1 MDSFMEHMI
10 KQRRKSADIFK
21 SVMIIIAAIILS
33 LLVTPIFIVFPQAI
47 SIWPLTIAA
56 IFYGA
61 YRLICRFSIEYEY
74 VLTNGEL
81 DIDKIVH
88 RKRRKRLITIHSK
101 SFIKFGKVDSSKTTS
116 EDKKE
121 LTKIID
127 ASANSP
133 VHPDYYAIFF
143 KNGQKMKLIFNPTQK
158 MIEEFKVYAPRVID
172 TEDY

>member
-10 KQRRKSADIFK
+10 KQRRKGSDIFK
-21 SVMIIIAAIILS
+21 SVLIVIAAIILS
-33 LLVTPIFIVFPQAI
+33 LLVTPIFLVFPEAI
-47 SIWPLTIAA
+47 SIWPLTVAA

-61 YRLICRFSIEYEY
+61 YRLICRFSVEYEY

-81 DIDKIVH
+81 DIDKIVN

-101 SFIKFGKVDSSKTTS
+101 SFIEFGKVDSSKKHR
-116 EDKKE
+116 EDKNQLVK
-121 LTKIID
+121 TID

-143 KNGQKMKLIFNPTQK
+143 KNGQKMKLVFNPTQK
-158 MIEEFKVYAPRVID
+158 MIEEFKVYAPRVI
-172 TEDY
+172 EDF

>member
-10 KQRRKSADIFK
+10 KQRRKGADILK
-21 SVMIIIAAIILS
+21 SILLIIAAIILS
-33 LLVTPIFIVFPQAI
+33 LLITPIFIVFPEAI

-81 DIDKIVH
+81 DIDKIIH

-101 SFIKFGKVDSSKTTS
+101 SFIEFGKVDSAKASST
-116 EDKKE
+116 DKKE

-133 VHPDYYAIFF
+133 VHPDYYAVFF

-158 MIEEFKVYAPRVID
+158 MIDEFKVYAPRVIN
-172 TEDY
+172 TEEF